1 MRTSTKRSA
10 ENATYGLILAGFL
23 IAGAVHA
30 QTIQA
35 VTETTPYTFLRGDR
49 VEGSAT
55 EVVEK
60 TLQAAG
66 LVDYQVKLYPWAR
79 AYDMALKEPGVLIY
93 LIARTPAREQQ
104 FKWVGEIMKI
114 QYHLYRL
121 RDRSDI
127 AVKTLSDAK
136 NYSIG
141 VMRDDVRHQYLQA
154 KGFNRLTVSAQWI
167 DNFNKLIKRQVDL
180 VALTED
186 DATTLCAQ
194 AHFDCAGLERVLTLD
209 EASTGLYMAYSA
221 PTADSTIQRTR
232 AAFDKL
238 KADGTVRRIM
248 EKRPKKW
255 SL

>member
-1 MRTSTKRSA
+1 MGNQTRSDTKSA
-10 ENATYGLILAGFL
+10 WRCLILSAMLVAG
-23 IAGAVHA
+23 GVQVQA
-30 QTIQA
+30 QTIRA
-35 VTETTPYTFLRGDR
+35 VTETTPYTFQKGDR

-66 LVDYQVKLYPWAR
+66 LTDYQVKLYPWAR
-79 AYDMALKEPGVLIY
+79 AYDMALKEPGVLIF
-93 LIARTPAREQQ
+93 LIARTAAREQQ
-104 FKWVGEIMKI
+104 FKWAGEIMKI

-127 AVKTLSDAK
+127 AVKTLADAR
-136 NYSIG
+136 NYTIG
-141 VMRDDVRHQYLQA
+141 VMRDDVRQQYLQSR
-154 KGFNRLTVSAQWI
+154 GFQRLAVSAQWI

-180 VALTED
+180 VPLTQD
-186 DATTLCAQ
+186 DASSLCAE

-221 PTADSTIQRTR
+221 STADSTVQRTR

-248 EKRPKKW
+248 EKKP
-255 SL
+255 

>member
-1 MRTSTKRSA
+1 MGNPTRSDTKSA
-10 ENATYGLILAGFL
+10 WRCLILSSVLVAG
-23 IAGAVHA
+23 GVQA
-30 QTIQA
+30 QAIRA
-35 VTETTPYTFLRGDR
+35 VTETTPYTFQKGDR

-66 LVDYQVKLYPWAR
+66 FSDYQVKLYPWAR
-79 AYDMALKEPGVLIY
+79 AYDMALKEPGVLIF
-93 LIARTPAREQQ
+93 LIARTAAREQQ
-104 FKWVGEIMKI
+104 FKWAGEIMKI

-127 AVKTLSDAK
+127 SVKTLADAR
-136 NYSIG
+136 NYTIG
-141 VMRDDVRHQYLQA
+141 VMRDDVRQQYLQSR
-154 KGFNRLTVSAQWI
+154 GFQRLAVSAQWI

-180 VALTED
+180 VPLTQD
-186 DATTLCAQ
+186 DASSLCAE

-221 PTADSTIQRTR
+221 STADSTVQRTR

-248 EKRPKKW
+248 EKKP
-255 SL
+255 

>member
-1 MRTSTKRSA
+1 MGNPTRSDTKSA
-10 ENATYGLILAGFL
+10 WRCLILSSVLVAG
-23 IAGAVHA
+23 GVQA
-30 QTIQA
+30 QAIRA
-35 VTETTPYTFLRGDR
+35 VTETTPYTFQKGDR

-66 LVDYQVKLYPWAR
+66 LTDYQVKLYPWAR
-79 AYDMALKEPGVLIY
+79 AYDMALKEPGVLIF
-93 LIARTPAREQQ
+93 LIARTAAREQQ
-104 FKWVGEIMKI
+104 FKWAGEIMKI

-121 RDRSDI
+121 RERSDI
-127 AVKTLSDAK
+127 AVKTLADAR
-136 NYSIG
+136 NYTIG
-141 VMRDDVRHQYLQA
+141 VMRDDVRQQYLQSR
-154 KGFNRLTVSAQWI
+154 GFQRLAVSAQWI

-180 VALTED
+180 VPLTQD
-186 DATTLCAQ
+186 DASSLCAE

-221 PTADSTIQRTR
+221 STADSTVQRTR

-248 EKRPKKW
+248 EKKP
-255 SL
+255 